1 MESYTLLYFHFFLL
15 ACFQGSVM
23 FYRVSALHSLVW
35 LNNVPLFG
43 STIFCYPFINLCTF
57 GWFPFFTLMNNGALS
72 ICVQF
77 LMWMYVFI
85 SFGDITRHRIAESY
99 GNSVFNILEELANCF
114 PKWPPFY
121 IPINHVGQFLFST
134 SIPILVLGYLF
145 DYAVAAAILVALMR
159 YLMILIHISLMT
171 LSIFFMFIS
180 IYLWRTVCSNILPTF

>member
-114 PKWPPFY
+114 PKWVHYLWPFDLFIY
-121 IPINHVGQFLFST
+121 FYYYKTLHEFST
-134 SIPILVLGYLF
+134 HLPF
-145 DYAVAAAILVALMR
+145 DPTVYAF
-159 YLMILIHISLMT
+159 ILIFL
-171 LSIFFMFIS
+171 L
-180 IYLWRTVCSNILPTF
+180 LP

>member
-23 FYRVSALHSLVW
+23 FYRVSVLHSLVW

-43 STIFCYPFINLCTF
+43 STAFCYPFINLCTF

-114 PKWPPFY
+114 PKWVHYLRRFDLFIFIITKHCMSSALIYPLIPLYILLSSFFY
-121 IPINHVGQFLFST
+121 F
-134 SIPILVLGYLF
+134 YL
-145 DYAVAAAILVALMR
+145 
-159 YLMILIHISLMT
+159 
-171 LSIFFMFIS
+171 
-180 IYLWRTVCSNILPTF
+180 N